1 MSCTAGTGNDHADT
15 ALTGTFGKIGNEVGR
30 TVGRK
35 GMDFK
40 RDFKFIEQL
49 CGLLHD
55 GQIRRA
61 SHDDTHKW
69 IHSFRINDYLRKV
82 GKTAYSDN
90 METVKVLDKTFV
102 TFIPHL
108 RIQET
113 IARMA
118 ADLDRDL
125 SGTDPLF
132 LAVLN
137 GSFIFASDLFKQIKM
152 PARISFVK
160 MASYIGTGSSG
171 KVDQLIGLQ
180 ETISGQHI
188 VILEDIIDS
197 GLTLTKMLEHL
208 KGQQPASVRIASLLF
223 KPAAFKASFKID
235 YLGMEIPNDF
245 VVGYGLD
252 YNGYGRNSKDIY
264 TLKT

>member
-1 MSCTAGTGNDHADT
+1 MDT
-15 ALTGTFGKIGNEVGR
+15 L
-30 TVGRK
+30 
-35 GMDFK
+35 
-40 RDFKFIEQL
+40 
-49 CGLLHD
+49 
-55 GQIRRA
+55 
-61 SHDDTHKW
+61 
-69 IHSFRINDYLRKV
+69 
-82 GKTAYSDN
+82 
-90 METVKVLDKTFV
+90 KVLDKTFV
-102 TFIPHL
+102 SFISNL

-125 SGTDPLF
+125 YGKDPLF

-137 GSFIFASDLFKQIKM
+137 GSFIFAADLFKQVKM
-152 PARISFVK
+152 PCRISFVK

-180 ETISGQHI
+180 EVITGRHI

-197 GLTLTKMLEHL
+197 GLTITKLLEHL
-208 KGQQPASVRIASLLF
+208 QSMQPASIHIATLLF
-223 KPAAFKASFKID
+223 KPDAFQASFRID
-235 YLGMEIPNDF
+235 YLGIEIPNNF

-264 TLKT
+264 TL

>member
-1 MSCTAGTGNDHADT
+1 MRCPAGTGDDYPHAP
-15 ALTGTFGKIGNEVGR
+15 AMGPFGETGNQVGR
-30 TVGRK
+30 TVCRQ
-35 GMDFK
+35 GMYFK
-40 RDFKFIEQL
+40 RYFEFIEEL
-49 CGLLHD
+49 RGLLHN
-55 GQIRRA
+55 GQVGGA
-61 SHDDTHKW
+61 SHDDADQW
-69 IHSFRINDYLRKV
+69 IHSFRIIDYLRKV
-82 GKTAYSDN
+82 GKTAYSAN
-90 METVKVLDKTFV
+90 METHKVLDKTFV
-102 TFIPHL
+102 SFIPHI

-125 SGTDPLF
+125 SGKDPLF

-137 GSFIFASDLFKQIKM
+137 GSFVFAADLFKQIKM

-180 ETISGQHI
+180 EVITGQHI

-197 GLTLTKMLEHL
+197 GLTLTKLLEHL
-208 KGQQPASVRIASLLF
+208 KGLQPASVRIASLLF
-223 KPAAFKASFKID
+223 KPDAFRADFKID
-235 YLGMEIPNDF
+235 YLGMEIPNNF

-264 TLKT
+264 TLL